1 MSVFSGPEIV
11 NDGLVLQLDAGNSR
25 SYPGSGSTWTDLS
38 LATGSSTLY
47 NSPTFTSNFLTFN
60 GSTQYAI
67 APLNLNFTQGT
78 ISMWVYPTAAN
89 NNNFCVYT
97 NNAPNSAYTHQ
108 LGISTANKLKV
119 YVYDSGA
126 VIARL
131 STGTTTLSL
140 NTWYNFSLVW
150 LNGSH
155 FKGYINGVEET
166 TSALTTAW
174 ASGSNFWLGSNTGGN
189 SGAPAAF
196 FAGRMSA
203 VAVYNRA
210 LSALQLLQNFEALR
224 GRYGV

>member
-1 MSVFSGPEIV
+1 MSLGHGASVV
-11 NDGLVLQLDAGNSR
+11 RNGLALLLDAANIK
-25 SYPGSGSTWTDLS
+25 SYPGSGSAWTDLS
-38 LATGSSTLY
+38 GLTGSSTLY
-47 NSPTFTSNFLTFN
+47 NSPTFSSNFLTFN
-60 GSTQYAI
+60 GSTQYAV
-67 APLNLNFTQGT
+67 APINLNFTQGT
-78 ISMWVYPTAAN
+78 ISMWVYPTAASD
-89 NNNFCVYT
+89 NNFCVYT

-150 LNGSH
+150 LNGSY

-174 ASGSNFWLGSNTGGN
+174 ASGSNFWLGSNTGGG

-196 FAGRMSA
+196 FAGRISSTN
-203 VAVYNRA
+203 VYNRA
-210 LSALQLLQNFEALR
+210 LTPAELLQNFNALR
-224 GRYGV
+224 GRYGI